1 MIQSVVTLRGPTA
14 SGKTDLAID
23 LSDRLPIEIVSVDS
37 VMVYRGLNIG
47 SAKPDQKTLNN
58 YPHHLIDICDPS
70 VNYSLGDFYE
80 DANEAIKLIHSKERI
95 PMLVGG
101 TMMYFNTLTKGLSDL
116 PSSDQAIR
124 KKLEDEADEI
134 GWPELHKRLS
144 RIDPVSGEKIEVN
157 DKQRIQRALEV
168 YELSGKPLS
177 SFFSDNRKKSEYEF
191 FNISLFPDNRETL
204 YKRIEDRFD
213 QMLDHGLVDEVRA
226 LLNRPE
232 LSSSHNSMKSIG
244 YKEICAHLEGKQT
257 LIEAK
262 EKSILATRRLAK
274 RQLTWLRSLD
284 DSQKINTFDNDLN
297 KKLYNLISDEIN
309 H

>member
-47 SAKPDQKTLNN
+47 SAKPDQKILNN

-70 VNYSLGDFYE
+70 FNYSLGDFYE
-80 DANEAIKLIHSKERI
+80 DANEAIKFIHSKERI

-134 GWPELHKRLS
+134 GWPQLHKRLS
-144 RIDPVSGEKIEVN
+144 EIDPVSGEKIKSN

-177 SFFSDNRKKSEYEF
+177 SFFSDNRKKSDYEF
-191 FNISLFPDNRETL
+191 FNISLFPDDREIL

-284 DSQKINTFDNDLN
+284 DSKKINTFDNDLN

>member
-1 MIQSVVTLRGPTA
+1 MTQSVITLRGPTA

-47 SAKPDQKTLNN
+47 SAKPDQKILNN

-80 DANEAIKLIHSKERI
+80 DANEAIKFIHSKERI

-134 GWPELHKRLS
+134 GWPQLHKRLS
-144 RIDPVSGEKIEVN
+144 KIDPVSGEKIKSN

-177 SFFSDNRKKSEYEF
+177 SFFSDNRKKSDYEF
-191 FNISLFPDNRETL
+191 FNISLFPDDRETL

>member
-1 MIQSVVTLRGPTA
+1 MNHSVITLRGPTA
-14 SGKTDLAID
+14 SGKTNLAIT
-23 LSDRLPIEIVSVDS
+23 LSDKLPLEIISVDS

-47 SAKPDQKTLNN
+47 SAKPDKKTLDN
-58 YPHHLIDICDPS
+58 YPHHLIDICDPN
-70 VNYSLGDFYE
+70 VNYSLGSFYE
-80 DANEAIKLIHSKERI
+80 DANQTIRVILNKGKI
-95 PMLVGG
+95 PILVGG
-101 TMMYFNTLTKGLSDL
+101 TMMYFNALIKGLSDL
-116 PSSDQAIR
+116 PSSDNVIR
-124 KKLEDEADEI
+124 KKIEDEANEV
-134 GWPELHKRLS
+134 GWPELHRRLS
-144 RIDPVSGEKIEVN
+144 KIDPVSSLKIKPN

-177 SFFSDNRKKSEYEF
+177 TFFQEDRRNLDYEF
-191 FNISLFPDNRETL
+191 FNISLFPDDRQNL
-204 YKRIEDRFD
+204 YQRIEARFN
-213 QMLDHGLVDEVRA
+213 QMLDLGLVDEVKE

-244 YKEICAHLEGKQT
+244 YKEICAYIEDKQT

-284 DSQKINTFDNDLN
+284 DSYKLNTFDNDLN
-297 KKLYNLISDEIN
+297 KKLYNLIIDEIK

>member
-80 DANEAIKLIHSKERI
+80 DANEAIKFIHSKERI

-144 RIDPVSGEKIEVN
+144 RIDPVSGEKIEAN

-177 SFFSDNRKKSEYEF
+177 SFFSDNRKKSDYEF
-191 FNISLFPDNRETL
+191 FNISLFPDDREIL

-213 QMLDHGLVDEVRA
+213 QMLDHGLVDEVRT

>member
-1 MIQSVVTLRGPTA
+1 MTQSVITLRGPTA
-14 SGKTDLAID
+14 SGKTHLTIN
-23 LSDRLPIEIVSVDS
+23 LSNKLPLEIISVDS

-47 SAKPDQKTLNN
+47 SAKPDQQTLEN

-70 VNYSLGDFYE
+70 FNYSLGNFYE
-80 DANEAIKLIHSKERI
+80 DVNKAIKIILSKRRTPI
-95 PMLVGG
+95 LVGG
-101 TMMYFNTLTKGLSDL
+101 TMMYFNALSKGLSDL
-116 PSSDQAIR
+116 PSSDHAIR
-124 KKLEDEADEI
+124 KKIEDEADEI

-144 RIDPVSGEKIEVN
+144 EIDPVSGEKIKSN

-177 SFFSDNRKKSEYEF
+177 SFFSDNRKKSDYEF
-191 FNISLFPDNRETL
+191 FNISLFPDDRETL

-213 QMLDHGLVDEVRA
+213 QMLDHGLVDEVRT

>member
-1 MIQSVVTLRGPTA
+1 MTQSVITLRGPTA
-14 SGKTDLAID
+14 SGKTHLTIN
-23 LSDRLPIEIVSVDS
+23 LSNKLPLEIISVDS

-47 SAKPDQKTLNN
+47 SAKPDQQTLEN

-70 VNYSLGDFYE
+70 FNYSLGNFYE
-80 DANEAIKLIHSKERI
+80 DVNKAIKIILSKRRTPI
-95 PMLVGG
+95 LVGG
-101 TMMYFNTLTKGLSDL
+101 TMMYFNALSKGLSDL
-116 PSSDQAIR
+116 PSSDHAIR
-124 KKLEDEADEI
+124 KKIEDEADEI

-144 RIDPVSGEKIEVN
+144 EIDPVSGEKIKSN

-177 SFFSDNRKKSEYEF
+177 SFFSDNRKKSDYEF
-191 FNISLFPDNRETL
+191 FNISLFPDDRETL

>member
-47 SAKPDQKTLNN
+47 SAKPDQKILNN

-144 RIDPVSGEKIEVN
+144 KIDPVSGEKIEAN

-177 SFFSDNRKKSEYEF
+177 SFFSDNRKKSDYEF
-191 FNISLFPDNRETL
+191 FNISLFPDDRETL

>member
-1 MIQSVVTLRGPTA
+1 MTQSVITLRGPTA
-14 SGKTDLAID
+14 SGKTHLTIN
-23 LSDRLPIEIVSVDS
+23 LSNKLPLEIISVDS

-47 SAKPDQKTLNN
+47 SAKPDQQTLEN

-70 VNYSLGDFYE
+70 FNYSLGNFYE
-80 DANEAIKLIHSKERI
+80 DVNKAIKIILSKRRTPI
-95 PMLVGG
+95 LVGG
-101 TMMYFNTLTKGLSDL
+101 TMMYFNALSKGLSDL
-116 PSSDQAIR
+116 PSSDHVIR
-124 KKLEDEADEI
+124 KKIEDEADEI

-144 RIDPVSGEKIEVN
+144 EIDPVSGEKIKSN

-177 SFFSDNRKKSEYEF
+177 SFFSDNRKKSDYEF
-191 FNISLFPDNRETL
+191 FNISLFPDDRETL

>member
-1 MIQSVVTLRGPTA
+1 MTQSVITLRGPTA

-47 SAKPDQKTLNN
+47 SAKPDQQTLEN

-70 VNYSLGDFYE
+70 FNYSLGNFYE
-80 DANEAIKLIHSKERI
+80 DVNKAIKIILSKRRTPI
-95 PMLVGG
+95 LVGG
-101 TMMYFNTLTKGLSDL
+101 TMMYFNALSKGLSDL
-116 PSSDQAIR
+116 PSSDHVIR
-124 KKLEDEADEI
+124 KKIEDEADEI

-144 RIDPVSGEKIEVN
+144 EIDPVSGEKIKSN

-177 SFFSDNRKKSEYEF
+177 SFFSDNRKKSDYEF
-191 FNISLFPDNRETL
+191 FNISLFPDDRETL

>member
-14 SGKTDLAID
+14 SGKTDLAIT
-23 LSDRLPIEIVSVDS
+23 LSDRLPIEIISVDS

-80 DANEAIKLIHSKERI
+80 DANEAIRLIHSKERI

-101 TMMYFNTLTKGLSDL
+101 TMMYFNALTKGLSDL

-144 RIDPVSGEKIEVN
+144 KIDPVSGEKIEAN

-177 SFFSDNRKKSEYEF
+177 SFFQDNRKNSDYRF
-191 FNISLFPDNRETL
+191 FNINLFPDDRQSL
-204 YKRIEDRFD
+204 YERIESRFN
-213 QMLDHGLVDEVRA
+213 QMLELGLIDEVKR
-226 LLNRPE
+226 LLNQSE
-232 LSSSHNSMKSIG
+232 LTSSHNSMKSIG
-244 YKEICAHLEGKQT
+244 YKEICAYLEGKQT

-262 EKSILATRRLAK
+262 DKSTLATRRLAK

-284 DSQKINTFDNDLN
+284 DCDKLNTFDNDLD
-297 KKLYNLISDEIN
+297 KKLYNLISKKIN
-309 H
+309 L

>member
-1 MIQSVVTLRGPTA
+1 MTQSVITLRGPTA
-14 SGKTDLAID
+14 SGKTHLTID
-23 LSDRLPIEIVSVDS
+23 LSKKLPLEIISVDS

-47 SAKPDQKTLNN
+47 SAKPDQKTLEI
-58 YPHHLIDICDPS
+58 YPHHLINICEPS
-70 VNYSLGDFYE
+70 FNYSLGNFYK
-80 DANEAIKLIHSKERI
+80 DVNQAIKVILSKRKTPI
-95 PMLVGG
+95 LVGG
-101 TMMYFNTLTKGLSDL
+101 TMMYFNALIKGLSDL

-124 KKLEDEADEI
+124 SKIEDQADEI

-144 RIDPVSGEKIEVN
+144 KIDPVSAEKIKTN

-177 SFFSDNRKKSEYEF
+177 SFFSNNRKNSDYKF
-191 FNISLFPDNRETL
+191 LNISLFPDDRETL
-204 YKRIEDRFD
+204 YKRIEDRFN
-213 QMLDHGLVDEVRA
+213 QMLDDGLVDEVRV
-226 LLNRPE
+226 LLSRPE
-232 LSSSHNSMKSIG
+232 LTSSHNSMKSIG
-244 YKEICAHLEGKQT
+244 YKEICAYLENKQT

-297 KKLYNLISDEIN
+297 KKLYNLISEEIN

>member
-47 SAKPDQKTLNN
+47 SAKPDQKILNN

-144 RIDPVSGEKIEVN
+144 KIDPVSGEKIEAN

-191 FNISLFPDNRETL
+191 FNISLFPDDRETL

>member
-1 MIQSVVTLRGPTA
+1 MTQSVITLRGPTA
-14 SGKTDLAID
+14 SGKTHLTIN
-23 LSDRLPIEIVSVDS
+23 LSNKLPLEIISVDS

-47 SAKPDQKTLNN
+47 SAKPDQQTLEN

-70 VNYSLGDFYE
+70 FNYSLGNFYE
-80 DANEAIKLIHSKERI
+80 DVNKAIKIILSKRRTPI
-95 PMLVGG
+95 LVGG
-101 TMMYFNTLTKGLSDL
+101 TMMYFNALSKGLSDL
-116 PSSDQAIR
+116 PSSDHVIR
-124 KKLEDEADEI
+124 KKIEDEADEI

-144 RIDPVSGEKIEVN
+144 KIDPVSGEKIKAN

-168 YELSGKPLS
+168 FELSGKPLS
-177 SFFSDNRKKSEYEF
+177 SFFSDNRKKSDYEF
-191 FNISLFPDNRETL
+191 FNISLFPDDRETL

>member
-37 VMVYRGLNIG
+37 VMVYRGLDIG
-47 SAKPDQKTLNN
+47 SAKPDQQTLEN

-70 VNYSLGDFYE
+70 FNYSLGNFYE
-80 DANEAIKLIHSKERI
+80 DVNKAIKIILSKRRTPI
-95 PMLVGG
+95 LVGG
-101 TMMYFNTLTKGLSDL
+101 TMMYFNALSKGLSDL
-116 PSSDQAIR
+116 PSSDHVIR
-124 KKLEDEADEI
+124 KKIEDEADEI

-144 RIDPVSGEKIEVN
+144 EIDPVSGEKIKSN

-177 SFFSDNRKKSEYEF
+177 SFFSDNRRKSDYEF
-191 FNISLFPDNRETL
+191 FNISLFPDDRETL

>member
-1 MIQSVVTLRGPTA
+1 MTQSVITLRGPTA
-14 SGKTDLAID
+14 SGKTHLTID
-23 LSDRLPIEIVSVDS
+23 LSNKLPLEIISVDS

-47 SAKPDQKTLNN
+47 SAKPDQKTLEN

-70 VNYSLGDFYE
+70 FNYSLGTFYE
-80 DANEAIKLIHSKERI
+80 DVNKAIKIILSKKKTPI
-95 PMLVGG
+95 LVGG
-101 TMMYFNTLTKGLSDL
+101 TMMYFNALSKGLSDL
-116 PSSDQAIR
+116 PSSDQTIR
-124 KKLEDEADEI
+124 KKIEDEADEI

-144 RIDPVSGEKIEVN
+144 KIDPISGEKIKAN

-191 FNISLFPDNRETL
+191 FNISLFPDDRETL

-213 QMLDHGLVDEVRA
+213 QMLNLGLVDEVRS

-232 LSSSHNSMKSIG
+232 LTSSHNSMKSIG
-244 YKEICAHLEGKQT
+244 YKEICAHIEGKQT

-274 RQLTWLRSLD
+274 RQLTWLRTLD

-297 KKLYNLISDEIN
+297 KKLYNLISEEIN

>member
-47 SAKPDQKTLNN
+47 SAKPDQKILNN

-80 DANEAIKLIHSKERI
+80 DANEAIKFIHSKERI

-144 RIDPVSGEKIEVN
+144 KIDPVSGEKIEAN

-177 SFFSDNRKKSEYEF
+177 SFFSDNRKKSDYEF
-191 FNISLFPDNRETL
+191 FNISLFPDDREIL

-244 YKEICAHLEGKQT
+244 YKEICAHIEGKQT

-274 RQLTWLRSLD
+274 RQLTWLRTLD

-297 KKLYNLISDEIN
+297 KKLYNLISEEIN

>member
-1 MIQSVVTLRGPTA
+1 MTQSVITLRGPTA
-14 SGKTDLAID
+14 SGKTHLTIN
-23 LSDRLPIEIVSVDS
+23 LSNKLPLEIISVDS

-47 SAKPDQKTLNN
+47 SAKPDQQTLEN

-70 VNYSLGDFYE
+70 FNYSLGNFYE
-80 DANEAIKLIHSKERI
+80 DVNKAIKIILSKRRTPI
-95 PMLVGG
+95 LVGG
-101 TMMYFNTLTKGLSDL
+101 TMMYFNALSKGLSDL
-116 PSSDQAIR
+116 PSSDHVIR
-124 KKLEDEADEI
+124 KKIEDEADEI

-144 RIDPVSGEKIEVN
+144 EIDPVSGEKIKSN

-177 SFFSDNRKKSEYEF
+177 SFFSDNRKKSDYEF
-191 FNISLFPDNRETL
+191 FNISLFPDDREIL

>member
-47 SAKPDQKTLNN
+47 SAKPDQKILNN

-80 DANEAIKLIHSKERI
+80 DANEAIKFIHSKERI

-144 RIDPVSGEKIEVN
+144 KIDPVSGEKIEAN

-177 SFFSDNRKKSEYEF
+177 SFFSDNRKKSDYEF
-191 FNISLFPDNRETL
+191 FNISLFPDDREIL

-244 YKEICAHLEGKQT
+244 YKEICAHIEGKQT

>member
-80 DANEAIKLIHSKERI
+80 DANEAIKFIHSKERI

-144 RIDPVSGEKIEVN
+144 RIDPVSGEKIEAN

-177 SFFSDNRKKSEYEF
+177 SFFSDNRKKSDYEF
-191 FNISLFPDNRETL
+191 FNISLFPDDREIL

-244 YKEICAHLEGKQT
+244 YKEICAHIEGKQT

-274 RQLTWLRSLD
+274 RQLTWLRTLD

-297 KKLYNLISDEIN
+297 KKLYNLISEEIN

>member
-1 MIQSVVTLRGPTA
+1 MIESVVTLRGPTA
-14 SGKTDLAID
+14 SGKTDLTID

-58 YPHHLIDICDPS
+58 YPHYLIDICDPS

-80 DANEAIKLIHSKERI
+80 DANEAIKFIHSKERI

-134 GWPELHKRLS
+134 GWPQLHKRLS
-144 RIDPVSGEKIEVN
+144 KIDPVSGEKIEAN

-177 SFFSDNRKKSEYEF
+177 SFFSDNRKKSDYEF
-191 FNISLFPDNRETL
+191 FNISLFPDDREIL

>member
-47 SAKPDQKTLNN
+47 SAKPDQKILNN

-144 RIDPVSGEKIEVN
+144 RIDPVSGEKIEAN

-177 SFFSDNRKKSEYEF
+177 SFFSDNRKKSDYEF
-191 FNISLFPDNRETL
+191 FNISLFPDDRETL

-244 YKEICAHLEGKQT
+244 YKEICVHLEGKQT

>member
-1 MIQSVVTLRGPTA
+1 MTQSVITLRGPTA
-14 SGKTDLAID
+14 SGKTHLTIN
-23 LSDRLPIEIVSVDS
+23 LSNKLPLEIISVDS

-47 SAKPDQKTLNN
+47 SAKPDQQTLEN

-70 VNYSLGDFYE
+70 FNYSLGNFYE
-80 DANEAIKLIHSKERI
+80 DVNKAIKIILSKRRTPI
-95 PMLVGG
+95 LVGG
-101 TMMYFNTLTKGLSDL
+101 TMMYFNALSKGLSDL
-116 PSSDQAIR
+116 PSSDHAIR
-124 KKLEDEADEI
+124 KKIEDEADEI

-144 RIDPVSGEKIEVN
+144 EIDPVSGEKIKSN

-177 SFFSDNRKKSEYEF
+177 SFFSDNRKKSDYEF
-191 FNISLFPDNRETL
+191 FNISLFPDDREIL

>member
-58 YPHHLIDICDPS
+58 YPHYLIDICDPS

-144 RIDPVSGEKIEVN
+144 RIDPVSGEKIEAN
-157 DKQRIQRALEV
+157 AKQSIQRALEV

-177 SFFSDNRKKSEYEF
+177 SFFSDNRKKSDYEF
-191 FNISLFPDNRETL
+191 FNISLFPDDRETL
-204 YKRIEDRFD
+204 YRRIEDRFD

>member
-80 DANEAIKLIHSKERI
+80 DANEAIKFIHSKERI

-134 GWPELHKRLS
+134 GWPQLHKRLS
-144 RIDPVSGEKIEVN
+144 KIDPVSGEKIEAN

-177 SFFSDNRKKSEYEF
+177 SFFSDNRKKSDYEF

>member
-1 MIQSVVTLRGPTA
+1 MTQSVITLRGPTA
-14 SGKTDLAID
+14 SGKTHLTIN
-23 LSDRLPIEIVSVDS
+23 LSNKLPLEIISVDS

-47 SAKPDQKTLNN
+47 SAKPDQQTLEN

-70 VNYSLGDFYE
+70 FNYSLGNFYE
-80 DANEAIKLIHSKERI
+80 DVNKAIKIILSKRRTPI
-95 PMLVGG
+95 LVGG
-101 TMMYFNTLTKGLSDL
+101 TMMYFNALSKGLSDL
-116 PSSDQAIR
+116 PSSDHAIR
-124 KKLEDEADEI
+124 KKIEDEADEI

-144 RIDPVSGEKIEVN
+144 EIDPVSGEKIKSN

-177 SFFSDNRKKSEYEF
+177 SFFSDNRKKSDYEF
-191 FNISLFPDNRETL
+191 FNISLFPDDREIL

-213 QMLDHGLVDEVRA
+213 QMLDHGLVDEVRT

>member
-1 MIQSVVTLRGPTA
+1 MTQSVITLRGPTA
-14 SGKTDLAID
+14 SGKTHLTIN
-23 LSDRLPIEIVSVDS
+23 LSNKLPLEIISVDS

-47 SAKPDQKTLNN
+47 SAKPDQQTLEN

-70 VNYSLGDFYE
+70 FNYSLGNFYE
-80 DANEAIKLIHSKERI
+80 DVNKAIKIILSKRRTPI
-95 PMLVGG
+95 LVGG
-101 TMMYFNTLTKGLSDL
+101 TMMYFNALSKGLSDL
-116 PSSDQAIR
+116 PSSDHAIR
-124 KKLEDEADEI
+124 KKIEDEADEI

-144 RIDPVSGEKIEVN
+144 EIDPVSGEKIKSN

-177 SFFSDNRKKSEYEF
+177 SFFSDNRKKSDYEF
-191 FNISLFPDNRETL
+191 FNISLFPDDREIL

-213 QMLDHGLVDEVRA
+213 QMLDHGLVDEVSA
-226 LLNRPE
+226 LLNRPD

>member
-14 SGKTDLAID
+14 SGKSDLAIT

-80 DANEAIKLIHSKERI
+80 DANEAIKFIHSKERI

-144 RIDPVSGEKIEVN
+144 KIDPVSGEKIEAN

-177 SFFSDNRKKSEYEF
+177 SFFSDNRKKSDYEF
-191 FNISLFPDNRETL
+191 FNISLFPDDREIL

>member
-1 MIQSVVTLRGPTA
+1 MTQSVITLRGPTA
-14 SGKTDLAID
+14 SGKTHLTIN
-23 LSDRLPIEIVSVDS
+23 LSNKLPLEIISVDS

-47 SAKPDQKTLNN
+47 SAKPDQQTLEN

-70 VNYSLGDFYE
+70 FNYSLGNFYE
-80 DANEAIKLIHSKERI
+80 DVNKAIKIILSKRRTPI
-95 PMLVGG
+95 LVGG
-101 TMMYFNTLTKGLSDL
+101 TMMYFNALSKGLSDL
-116 PSSDQAIR
+116 PSSDHAIR
-124 KKLEDEADEI
+124 KKIEDEADEI

-144 RIDPVSGEKIEVN
+144 EIDPVSGEKIKSN

-177 SFFSDNRKKSEYEF
+177 SFFSDNRKKSDYEF
-191 FNISLFPDNRETL
+191 FNISLFPDDRETL

-244 YKEICAHLEGKQT
+244 YKEICAHIEGKQT

>member
-1 MIQSVVTLRGPTA
+1 MTQSVITLRGPTA

-47 SAKPDQKTLNN
+47 SAKPDQQTLEN

-70 VNYSLGDFYE
+70 FNYSLGNFYE
-80 DANEAIKLIHSKERI
+80 DVNKAIKIILSKRRTPI
-95 PMLVGG
+95 LVGG
-101 TMMYFNTLTKGLSDL
+101 TMMYFNALSKGLSDL
-116 PSSDQAIR
+116 PSSDHVIR
-124 KKLEDEADEI
+124 KKIEDEADEI

-144 RIDPVSGEKIEVN
+144 EIDPVSGEKIKSN

-177 SFFSDNRKKSEYEF
+177 SFFSDNRKKSDYEF
-191 FNISLFPDNRETL
+191 FNISLFPDDRETL

-213 QMLDHGLVDEVRA
+213 QMLNLGLVDEVRA

-297 KKLYNLISDEIN
+297 KKLYNLISEEIN

>member
-1 MIQSVVTLRGPTA
+1 
-14 SGKTDLAID
+14 
-23 LSDRLPIEIVSVDS
+23 
-37 VMVYRGLNIG
+37 
-47 SAKPDQKTLNN
+47 
-58 YPHHLIDICDPS
+58 
-70 VNYSLGDFYE
+70 
-80 DANEAIKLIHSKERI
+80 
-95 PMLVGG
+95 
-101 TMMYFNTLTKGLSDL
+101 MMYFNALSKGLSDL
-116 PSSDQAIR
+116 PSSDHVIR
-124 KKLEDEADEI
+124 KKIEDEADEI

-144 RIDPVSGEKIEVN
+144 EIDPVSGEKIKSN

-177 SFFSDNRKKSEYEF
+177 SFFSDNRKKSDYEF
-191 FNISLFPDNRETL
+191 FNISLFPDDRETL

>member
-47 SAKPDQKTLNN
+47 SAKPDQQTLEN

-70 VNYSLGDFYE
+70 FNYSLGNFYE
-80 DANEAIKLIHSKERI
+80 DVNKAIKIILSKRRTPI
-95 PMLVGG
+95 LVGG
-101 TMMYFNTLTKGLSDL
+101 TMMYFNALSKGLSDL
-116 PSSDQAIR
+116 PSSDHVIR
-124 KKLEDEADEI
+124 KKIEDEADEI

-144 RIDPVSGEKIEVN
+144 EIDPVSGEKIKSN

-177 SFFSDNRKKSEYEF
+177 SFFSDNRKKSDYEF
-191 FNISLFPDNRETL
+191 FNISLFPDDRETL

>member
-1 MIQSVVTLRGPTA
+1 MTQSVITLRGPTA
-14 SGKTDLAID
+14 SGKTHLTIN
-23 LSDRLPIEIVSVDS
+23 LSNKLPLEIISVDS

-47 SAKPDQKTLNN
+47 SAKPDQQTLEN

-70 VNYSLGDFYE
+70 FNYSLGNFYE
-80 DANEAIKLIHSKERI
+80 DVNKAIKIILSKRRTPI
-95 PMLVGG
+95 LVGG
-101 TMMYFNTLTKGLSDL
+101 TMMYFNALSKGLSDL
-116 PSSDQAIR
+116 PSSDHAIR
-124 KKLEDEADEI
+124 KKIEDEADEI

-144 RIDPVSGEKIEVN
+144 EIDPVSGEKIKSN

-177 SFFSDNRKKSEYEF
+177 SFFSDNRKKSDYEF
-191 FNISLFPDNRETL
+191 FNISLFPDDRETL

-297 KKLYNLISDEIN
+297 KRLYNLISDEIN

>member
-14 SGKTDLAID
+14 SGKTDLTID

-47 SAKPDQKTLNN
+47 SAKPDQKILNN

-134 GWPELHKRLS
+134 GWPQLHKRLS
-144 RIDPVSGEKIEVN
+144 KIDPVSGEKIKAN
-157 DKQRIQRALEV
+157 DKQRTQRALEV

-191 FNISLFPDNRETL
+191 FNISLFPDDRETL

-213 QMLDHGLVDEVRA
+213 QMLNLGLVDEVRA

-232 LSSSHNSMKSIG
+232 LTSSHNSMKSIG
-244 YKEICAHLEGKQT
+244 YKEICAHIEGKQT

-274 RQLTWLRSLD
+274 RQLTWLRTLD

-297 KKLYNLISDEIN
+297 KKLYNLISEEIN

>member
-1 MIQSVVTLRGPTA
+1 MTQSVITLRGPTA
-14 SGKTDLAID
+14 SGKTHLTIN
-23 LSDRLPIEIVSVDS
+23 LSNKLPLEIISVDS

-47 SAKPDQKTLNN
+47 SAKPDQQTLEN

-70 VNYSLGDFYE
+70 FNYSLGNFYE
-80 DANEAIKLIHSKERI
+80 DVNKAIKIILSKRRTPI
-95 PMLVGG
+95 LVGG
-101 TMMYFNTLTKGLSDL
+101 TMMYFNALSKGLSDL
-116 PSSDQAIR
+116 PSSDHVIR
-124 KKLEDEADEI
+124 KKIEDEADEI

-144 RIDPVSGEKIEVN
+144 EIDPVSGEKIKSN

-177 SFFSDNRKKSEYEF
+177 SFFSDNRKKSDYEF
-191 FNISLFPDNRETL
+191 FNISLFPDDRETL

-213 QMLDHGLVDEVRA
+213 QMLDHGLVDEVRT